1 MDPWNGL
8 GMMLVEGFFVAQPE
22 TRVRDGRIWN
32 VEVLLLRTENLKV
45 ATSSNCL
52 FPSWFVNARRSNT
65 PFDVA
70 RYMFE
75 MPVITKFVETTT
87 RWYHPSPIY

>member
-1 MDPWNGL
+1 MPWKSCVDPWNGL

-70 RYMFE
+70 RFYVLLKISNSFNA
-75 MPVITKFVETTT
+75 
-87 RWYHPSPIY
+87 IYV

>member
-1 MDPWNGL
+1 MPWKSCVDPWNGL
-8 GMMLVEGFFVAQPE
+8 GMMLVEGFFVAQPK

-45 ATSSNCL
+45 TTSSNCL

-70 RYMFE
+70 RFY
-75 MPVITKFVETTT
+75 VLLKI
-87 RWYHPSPIY
+87 SNSLNAIYV

>member
-1 MDPWNGL
+1 MPWKSCVDPWNGL

-70 RYMFE
+70 RFY
-75 MPVITKFVETTT
+75 VLLKISNSLNAICV
-87 RWYHPSPIY
+87 

>member
-1 MDPWNGL
+1 MPWKSCVDPWNGL
-8 GMMLVEGFFVAQPE
+8 GMMLVEGFFVAQPK

-70 RYMFE
+70 RLYVMLK
-75 MPVITKFVETTT
+75 I
-87 RWYHPSPIY
+87 SNSLNAIYV

>member
-1 MDPWNGL
+1 MPWKSCVDPWNGL

-70 RYMFE
+70 RFY
-75 MPVITKFVETTT
+75 VLLKI
-87 RWYHPSPIY
+87 SNSLNAIYV

>member
-1 MDPWNGL
+1 MPWKSCVDPWNGL

-70 RYMFE
+70 RLY
-75 MPVITKFVETTT
+75 VLLKI
-87 RWYHPSPIY
+87 SNSLNAIYV

>member
-1 MDPWNGL
+1 MPWKSCVDPWNGL

-70 RYMFE
+70 RLYVMLK
-75 MPVITKFVETTT
+75 I
-87 RWYHPSPIY
+87 SNSLNAIYV

>member
-1 MDPWNGL
+1 MPWKSCVDPWNGL

-70 RYMFE
+70 RLYVMLKISNSLN
-75 MPVITKFVETTT
+75 VIYV
-87 RWYHPSPIY
+87 